1 MNLPEFLIGKDMRQ
15 HPNCLGIYI
24 DIDEIYVS
32 QCSKKNGSTV
42 LESLVRVPVQGVDR
56 TKLKPLDL
64 NEQFFEMN
72 NWLEALGKVTSKKKW
87 NTDQVVVSLSP
98 AFCLIRHFVMPA
110 TLKRKEWKDAIPLTA
125 RKYIHFSFEKA
136 VIAYH
141 VYEFTTAATKRK
153 SLGVVFSMTT
163 KTIVERLEKGLQ
175 SVNLHLLSVESSCL
189 SLGRAFNDSDK
200 EVIGNGG
207 GRIYSFF
214 GKNVAS
220 FVFLNENVPLL
231 LRDVDIAGSL
241 PTERR
246 RLEITNSTEFI
257 SKQLEEDPFDEAVIV
272 GSEMELWQ
280 PALEAEVKK
289 PVRRW
294 NLKEVYG
301 INIRYAGEVAA
312 IGAACKFS
320 DGKIPDIDFTKGSRL
335 ARYEFDAAWTAWK
348 LAGLVLILFL
358 ALFVK
363 EFISMK
369 NIGHT
374 LEKERKA
381 HEYTLDDFKGLTG
394 GQIKT
399 NLERIKAQNNTLDNI
414 VKNDEDITPMLV
426 EIVDALPP
434 EVWLTQLIYSDT
446 FPSSGDKGRSWKIQG
461 FIQTDKKDGQADLEV
476 GQKFREAL
484 AKSPLISKICP
495 GQKLTIR
502 YITVAGS
509 SSVSSSNKKEVSIA
523 TETEFEIA
531 CNIGAG
537 GK

>member
-1 MNLPEFLIGKDMRQ
+1 MSLPEILIGKKDMRE
-15 HPNCLGIYI
+15 HPYCLGLYI
-24 DIDEIYVS
+24 DVDEIYVS
-32 QCSKKNGSTV
+32 QCSKKNGSIV
-42 LESLVRVPVQGVDR
+42 LESLVRVPIQGVDK
-56 TKLKPLDL
+56 TQLKPLDL
-64 NEQFFEMN
+64 NEQFFAMD

-87 NTDQVVVSLSP
+87 NTDKVVVSLSP
-98 AFCLIRHFVMPA
+98 AFCLIRHFVMPS
-110 TLKRKEWKDAIPLTA
+110 TLKRSEWKDAIPLTA

-163 KTIVERLEKGLQ
+163 KSIIERLEKGLK
-175 SVNLHLLSVESSCL
+175 SVNLELLSVESSCL

-200 EVIGNGG
+200 EVIGAGG

-220 FVFLNENVPLL
+220 FVFLNDNIPLL

-257 SKQLEEDPFDEAVIV
+257 SKQLERDPFEEAVIV
-272 GSEMELWQ
+272 GSEAELWQ

-301 INIRYAGEVAA
+301 INVRYSGEVAA
-312 IGAACKFS
+312 IGAACKFY
-320 DGKIPDIDFTKGSRL
+320 DNKIPDLDFTKGSRL
-335 ARYEFDAAWTAWK
+335 GRYEFDAAWTMWK
-348 LAGLVLILFL
+348 VAGVILILFAL
-358 ALFVK
+358 LFVK
-363 EFISMK
+363 EFIAMK
-369 NIGHT
+369 NIGYT
-374 LEKERKA
+374 LEKERKG

-399 NLERIKAQNNTLDNI
+399 NPERIKAQNNTLENI
-414 VKNDEDITPMLV
+414 VKNDADITPMLV
-426 EIVDALPP
+426 DIVDSVPK
-434 EVWLTQLIYSDT
+434 EVWLTQLSYQDS
-446 FPSSGDKGRSWKIQG
+446 FPSNGDKSRSWKIQG
-461 FIQTDKKDGQADLEV
+461 FVRTGKTDGKADLEI
-476 GQKFREAL
+476 GQKFRETL
-484 AKSPLISKICP
+484 AKSPLIRKICP
-495 GQKLTIR
+495 EQKLAIR

-509 SSVSSSNKKEVSIA
+509 SSVTGSNKEVSIA
-523 TETEFEIA
+523 KETEFEIS
-531 CNIGAG
+531 CNISSGS
-537 GK
+537 K

>member
-1 MNLPEFLIGKDMRQ
+1 MRE

-24 DIDEIYVS
+24 DVDEIYVS

-42 LESLVRVPVQGVDR
+42 LESLVRVPVQGVDK
-56 TKLKPLDL
+56 TQLKPLDL
-64 NEQFFEMN
+64 NEQFFAMD
-72 NWLEALGKVTSKKKW
+72 NWLEALGKVTAKKKW
-87 NTDQVVVSLSP
+87 NTDKVVVSLSP
-98 AFCLIRHFVMPA
+98 AFCLVRHFVMPA
-110 TLKRKEWKDAIPLTA
+110 TLKRGEWKDAIPLTA

-136 VIAYH
+136 VMTYH
-141 VYEFTTAATKRK
+141 VYDFVTAATKRK

-163 KTIVERLEKGLQ
+163 KSIIEHLEKGLK
-175 SVNLHLLSVESSCL
+175 SVGLTLVSVESSCL

-200 EVIGNGG
+200 EVIGTGG

-214 GKNVAS
+214 GKNTAS

-257 SKQLEEDPFDEAVIV
+257 SKQLERDPFDEAVIV

-301 INIRYAGEVAA
+301 INVRYSGEVAA

-320 DGKIPDIDFTKGSRL
+320 DNKVPDLDFTKGSRL
-335 ARYEFDAAWTAWK
+335 GRYEFDAAWTAWK
-348 LAGLVLILFL
+348 ITAIVLVIFVLLFG
-358 ALFVK
+358 K

-369 NIGHT
+369 TIRHT
-374 LEKERKA
+374 LQKESRA

-399 NLERIKAQNNTLDNI
+399 NLERIKAQNNTLENI
-414 VKNDEDITPMLV
+414 VKNEAPATPLLV
-426 EIVDALPP
+426 AIVDSVPK
-434 EVWLTQLIYSDT
+434 EMWLSQVTFQDT
-446 FPSSGDKGRSWKIQG
+446 FPSGGNKDRRLIIQG
-461 FIQTDKKDGQADLEV
+461 FIRTDKGDGQADLEI
-476 GQKFREAL
+476 GQKFRETL
-484 AKSPLISKICP
+484 GKSPLISQICP
-495 GQKLTIR
+495 GQKLAIR

-509 SSVSSSNKKEVSIA
+509 SAAVASPTEEAVAK
-523 TETEFEIA
+523 ETEFEIT
-531 CNIGAG
+531 CNTVVGS
-537 GK
+537 K

>member
-1 MNLPEFLIGKDMRQ
+1 MSLPEMLIGKDMRQ
-15 HPNCLGIYI
+15 HPYCLGLYI
-24 DIDEIYVS
+24 DVDEMYVS
-32 QCSKKNGSTV
+32 QCSKKNGSIV
-42 LESLVRVPVQGVDR
+42 LESLVRVPIQGVDR
-56 TKLKPLDL
+56 TQLKPLDL
-64 NEQFFEMN
+64 NEQFFAMD
-72 NWLEALGKVTSKKKW
+72 NWLEALKKVTSKKKW
-87 NTDQVVVSLSP
+87 NTDKVVVSLSP
-98 AFCLIRHFVMPA
+98 AFCLIRHFVMPS

-136 VIAYH
+136 VTAYH

-163 KTIVERLEKGLQ
+163 KSIIENLEKGLK
-175 SVNLHLLSVESSCL
+175 SVNLELLSVESSCL

-200 EVIGNGG
+200 EVIGAGG

-220 FVFLNENVPLL
+220 FVFLNDNIPLL

-246 RLEITNSTEFI
+246 RLELTNSTEFI
-257 SKQLEEDPFDEAVIV
+257 SKQLERDPFEEAVIV
-272 GSEMELWQ
+272 GSEAELWL

-301 INIRYAGEVAA
+301 INVRYSGEVAA
-312 IGAACKFS
+312 IGAACKFY
-320 DGKIPDIDFTKGSRL
+320 DNKIPDLDFTKGSRL
-335 ARYEFDAAWTAWK
+335 ARYEFDAAWTLWK
-348 LAGLVLILFL
+348 ITGLILILFL
-358 ALFVK
+358 MYFVK

-369 NIGHT
+369 NIGYT

-399 NLERIKAQNNTLDNI
+399 NLERIKAQNTTLENI
-414 VKNDEDITPMLV
+414 VKNDADITPMLV
-426 EIVDALPP
+426 DIVDAVPK
-434 EVWLTQLIYSDT
+434 EVWLTQLAYQDS
-446 FPSSGDKGRSWKIQG
+446 FPSGGDKSRSWRIQG
-461 FIQTDKKDGQADLEV
+461 FIRTGKTDGQADLEV

-484 AKSPLISKICP
+484 AKSRLISQICP
-495 GQKLTIR
+495 GQRLAIR

-509 SSVSSSNKKEVSIA
+509 SSVTGSNKEVSIA
-523 TETEFEIA
+523 KETEFEIS
-531 CNIGAG
+531 CNATTGS
-537 GK
+537 K